1 MELSKISRFP
11 LKYHKRGMSNAPF
24 VLFGMWEKGRNFAIV
39 KKKQNKNINNMLL
52 WGVARPN
59 NHELFKSKRSH
70 AGQEQPTAE
79 AHKKKGKRL

>member
-1 MELSKISRFP
+1 MP
-11 LKYHKRGMSNAPF
+11 NDPF

-59 NHELFKSKRSH
+59 IHKLFKS
-70 AGQEQPTAE
+70 QTTAD

>member
-1 MELSKISRFP
+1 MELSKISRFSH
-11 LKYHKRGMSNAPF
+11 KYHKRGMSNAPF

-59 NHELFKSKRSH
+59 IHS
-70 AGQEQPTAE
+70 GQEQPTAE

>member
-1 MELSKISRFP
+1 
-11 LKYHKRGMSNAPF
+11 MSNDPF

-59 NHELFKSKRSH
+59 IHKLFKNKRSH
-70 AGQEQPTAE
+70 AGQEQTTTE
-79 AHKKKGKRL
+79 AHKKKGQRL

>member
-1 MELSKISRFP
+1 MKLSKSPRFP

-39 KKKQNKNINNMLL
+39 KKKQNKNINNKLL

-59 NHELFKSKRSH
+59 IHELFKSKRSH
-70 AGQEQPTAE
+70 AGQERPTAE

>member
-1 MELSKISRFP
+1 
-11 LKYHKRGMSNAPF
+11 MSNDPF

-52 WGVARPN
+52 RGVARPN
-59 NHELFKSKRSH
+59 NHKLFKSKRSH
-70 AGQEQPTAE
+70 SGQEQTTAE

>member
-1 MELSKISRFP
+1 MELSKISRFSH
-11 LKYHKRGMSNAPF
+11 KYHKRGMSNAPF

-59 NHELFKSKRSH
+59 IHELFKSKRPH
-70 AGQEQPTAE
+70 AGQERPTTE

>member
-1 MELSKISRFP
+1 
-11 LKYHKRGMSNAPF
+11 MSNDPF

-52 WGVARPN
+52 LGVARPN
-59 NHELFKSKRSH
+59 IHKLFKSKRSH
-70 AGQEQPTAE
+70 SGQEQTTTE

>member
-1 MELSKISRFP
+1 MKSSKISRFSY
-11 LKYHKRGMSNAPF
+11 KYHKRGMPNDPF

-52 WGVARPN
+52 RGVARPN
-59 NHELFKSKRSH
+59 IHKLFKNKRSH
-70 AGQEQPTAE
+70 AGQEQTTAE

>member
-1 MELSKISRFP
+1 
-11 LKYHKRGMSNAPF
+11 MSNAPF

-52 WGVARPN
+52 WGVVRPN
-59 NHELFKSKRSH
+59 I
-70 AGQEQPTAE
+70 AGQEQPTTE

>member
-1 MELSKISRFP
+1 MP
-11 LKYHKRGMSNAPF
+11 NDPF

-39 KKKQNKNINNMLL
+39 KKKQNKNINMLL

-59 NHELFKSKRSH
+59 IHMLFKSKRSH
-70 AGQEQPTAE
+70 AGQEQTTAE

>member
-1 MELSKISRFP
+1 
-11 LKYHKRGMSNAPF
+11 MSNDPF

-59 NHELFKSKRSH
+59 IHELFKSKRSH
-70 AGQEQPTAE
+70 AGQKQPTAE

>member
-1 MELSKISRFP
+1 MELSKISRFSH
-11 LKYHKRGMSNAPF
+11 KYHKRGMSNAPF

-59 NHELFKSKRSH
+59 NHS
-70 AGQEQPTAE
+70 GQEQTTTE

>member
-11 LKYHKRGMSNAPF
+11 HKYHKRGMSNDPF

-52 WGVARPN
+52 RGVARPN
-59 NHELFKSKRSH
+59 IHMLFKSKRSQ

>member
-1 MELSKISRFP
+1 
-11 LKYHKRGMSNAPF
+11 MSNAPF

-52 WGVARPN
+52 RGVARPN
-59 NHELFKSKRSH
+59 IHELFKSKRSQ
-70 AGQEQPTAE
+70 AGQEQPTTE

>member
-39 KKKQNKNINNMLL
+39 KKKQDKNINNMLL

-59 NHELFKSKRSH
+59 NHKLFKSKRSQ
-70 AGQEQPTAE
+70 AGQEQTTTE

>member
-1 MELSKISRFP
+1 MELSKISRFSH
-11 LKYHKRGMSNAPF
+11 KYHKRGMSNDPF

-59 NHELFKSKRSH
+59 IHKLFKNKRSQ
-70 AGQEQPTAE
+70 ADQEQPATE

>member
-1 MELSKISRFP
+1 MKLSKISCFSH
-11 LKYHKRGMSNAPF
+11 KYHKRGMPNDPF

-52 WGVARPN
+52 RGAVRPN
-59 NHELFKSKRSH
+59 INELFKNKRSH
-70 AGQEQPTAE
+70 AGQEQTTTE

>member
-1 MELSKISRFP
+1 MFKAARSAEKRYINKVYYGKISRFSH
-11 LKYHKRGMSNAPF
+11 KYHKRGMPNDPF

-59 NHELFKSKRSH
+59 IHMLFKSKRSQ
-70 AGQEQPTAE
+70 AVQ
-79 AHKKKGKRL
+79 

>member
-1 MELSKISRFP
+1 
-11 LKYHKRGMSNAPF
+11 MSNAPF

-52 WGVARPN
+52 RGVARPN
-59 NHELFKSKRSH
+59 NHKLFKSKRSH
-70 AGQEQPTAE
+70 SGQEQTTAE

>member
-1 MELSKISRFP
+1 MELSKISRFSH
-11 LKYHKRGMSNAPF
+11 KYHKRGMSNAPF

-52 WGVARPN
+52 WGVVRPN
-59 NHELFKSKRSH
+59 IHELFKSKRSH
-70 AGQEQPTAE
+70 AGQEQPTTE

>member
-1 MELSKISRFP
+1 
-11 LKYHKRGMSNAPF
+11 MSNDPF

-59 NHELFKSKRSH
+59 IHMQVKSKRSH
-70 AGQEQPTAE
+70 AGQEQTTAE

>member
-1 MELSKISRFP
+1 
-11 LKYHKRGMSNAPF
+11 MSNAPF
-24 VLFGMWEKGRNFAIV
+24 VLFGMLEKGRNFAIV

-59 NHELFKSKRSH
+59 IHELFKSKRSH
-70 AGQEQPTAE
+70 AGQEQPTTE

>member
-1 MELSKISRFP
+1 
-11 LKYHKRGMSNAPF
+11 MSNAPF

-59 NHELFKSKRSH
+59 IHELFKSKRSH
-70 AGQEQPTAE
+70 AGQERPTTE

>member
-1 MELSKISRFP
+1 MELSKISRFS
-11 LKYHKRGMSNAPF
+11 LKYHKRGMSNDPF

-59 NHELFKSKRSH
+59 IHS
-70 AGQEQPTAE
+70 GQEQTTAE

>member
-1 MELSKISRFP
+1 
-11 LKYHKRGMSNAPF
+11 MSNAPF

-59 NHELFKSKRSH
+59 NHKLFKSKRLR
-70 AGQEQPTAE
+70 AGQEQTTAE

>member
-1 MELSKISRFP
+1 
-11 LKYHKRGMSNAPF
+11 MSNAPF

-59 NHELFKSKRSH
+59 NHKLFKSKRSH